1 MSFMTYSLADR
12 LLIDEDGE
20 VCEITNMFDA
30 WGEETDDTQAAVV
43 FVARR
48 SDEEWLT
55 VEIDDGVE
63 ALVH

>member
-1 MSFMTYSLADR
+1 MSFFAYSLMDGI
-12 LLIDEDGE
+12 LIDEDGE

-30 WGEETDDTQAAVV
+30 WGEETDDTESAVV

-55 VEIDDGVE
+55 VEIDGVE